1 MLANIGYDIS
11 VEQNSY
17 RIEAVDRAMVLLM
30 LLSERGALS
39 VTEAATSVGVAP
51 STAHRLLTTMAGRGF
66 VEQGER
72 KLYHPGPQLRGLRAQ
87 QRSIPALVARMRPVL
102 QTLHDEVRETVH
114 LVVLAGPD
122 VQFVYGIEGQQ
133 ALRIGLR
140 IGSRIPAYCTSG
152 GKAIFAALSD
162 DAVDELH
169 PDGLQPWPGG
179 NARSLADLHAELDR
193 VRRRGYGVNTEESE
207 RGVAAL
213 GVAVGADAAQP
224 VGAISISLPTARYA
238 PDDEPRLLV
247 PLRAAQAEAVR
258 VLAG

>member
-1 MLANIGYDIS
+1 MEQNL
-11 VEQNSY
+11 EQNSY
-17 RIEAVDRAMVLLM
+17 RIEAVDRAMVLLT
-30 LLSERGALS
+30 LLVERESLS
-39 VTEAATSVGVAP
+39 VTEAAASLGVAP

-72 KLYHPGPQLRGLRAQ
+72 KLYHPGPQLLGARAP

-102 QTLHDEVRETVH
+102 QALHDEVRETVH

-133 ALRIGLR
+133 TLRIGLR

-152 GKAIFAALSD
+152 GKAILAALPAD
-162 DAVDELH
+162 VVDGLH
-169 PDGLQPWPGG
+169 PEGLRPWPGRH
-179 NARSLADLHAELDR
+179 AESLADLHAELDR

-207 RGVAAL
+207 LGVAAV

-224 VGAISISLPTARYA
+224 AGAVSISLPTARYD
-238 PDDEPRLLV
+238 PDDEARLV
-247 PLRAAQAEAVR
+247 APLRVAQDEAVR
-258 VLAG
+258 ILAG

>member
-1 MLANIGYDIS
+1 MGYDFS
-11 VEQNSY
+11 VEQNPY
-17 RIEAVDRAMVLLM
+17 RIEAVDRAMVLLTM
-30 LLSERGALS
+30 LGEQESLS
-39 VTEAATSVGVAP
+39 VTEAASSLGVAP

-66 VEQGER
+66 VKHGEG
-72 KLYHPGPQLRGLRAQ
+72 KLYYPGPQLLGARTP

-102 QTLHDEVRETVH
+102 QALHDEVHETVH

-133 ALRIGLR
+133 SLRIGLR

-152 GKAIFAALSD
+152 GKAILAALPD

-169 PDGLQPWPGG
+169 PGGLRPWPGRH
-179 NARSLADLHAELDR
+179 AETFAELHADLDK
-193 VRRRGYGVNTEESE
+193 VRRVGYGVNTEESE

-213 GVAVGADAAQP
+213 GVAVGADVTQP

-238 PDDEPRLLV
+238 PDDEARLV
-247 PLRAAQAEAVR
+247 APLRAAQEEAVR
-258 VLAG
+258 ALAAG